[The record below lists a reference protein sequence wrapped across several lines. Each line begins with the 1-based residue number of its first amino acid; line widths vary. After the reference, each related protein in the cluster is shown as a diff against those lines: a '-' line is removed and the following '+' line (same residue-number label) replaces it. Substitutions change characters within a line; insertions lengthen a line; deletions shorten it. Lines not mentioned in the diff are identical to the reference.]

1 MSVFCHIEK
10 AKIAIASKGLI
21 TYQKGSDVQNGAFLL
36 SLKIRCIFDVSKQ
49 R

>member
-10 AKIAIASKGLI
+10 GQIAIASKGLI
-21 TYQKGSDVQNGAFLL
+21 TYQKGSHIQNGAFLMG
-36 SLKIRCIFDVSKQ
+36 LKIKCIFDVSKQ